1 MESAPGPANDRLPEG
16 RLTEWMLR
24 VFALGIMAVIVA
36 NWGRAWWADT
46 GHWTALLLLI
56 SESYTLGLILV
67 ARRAQIRD
75 VTPLAVV
82 ATVYAM
88 VYGALLVPA
97 GTVRLA
103 PEWFGA
109 TLLLLSIAW
118 QFTAKFFLG
127 RSFGLLPAQR
137 GVVIGGPY
145 RLVRHPIYLGYLI
158 GHIGFLLT
166 NFSSRNLVVLLL
178 LYAAQV
184 VRILRE
190 ESVLSASSPAY
201 QNYQQKVRWRLVP
214 GVF

>member
-1 MESAPGPANDRLPEG
+1 MDKKPKEPGE
-16 RLTEWMLR
+16 
-24 VFALGIMAVIVA
+24 
-36 NWGRAWWADT
+36 
-46 GHWTALLLLI
+46 
-56 SESYTLGLILV
+56 
-67 ARRAQIRD
+67 
-75 VTPLAVV
+75 
-82 ATVYAM
+82 
-88 VYGALLVPA
+88 
-97 GTVRLA
+97 VRLA
-103 PEWFGA
+103 VAELVYESAGRR
-109 TLLLLSIAW
+109 LLDGVDLTVRSGEI
-118 QFTAKFFLG
+118 LG
-127 RSFGLLPAQR
+127 LAGVSGNGQTELVAALVGLLPAQR